1 MFPLWR
7 RRAESEISP
16 IGDRT
21 WNQVAS
27 GHPLLTGFGPT
38 ELDRLRSRVDRFLA
52 HKRFTG
58 ADRFRIDE
66 AVRLTVAIPA
76 SLLTLNLDPAEYQN
90 WRTII
95 VYPGG
100 FSVRRR
106 EHDDAGLVHE
116 WDEARG
122 GEAWDRGPM
131 VLSWEDV
138 AGSAALDGYNVVIH
152 ECAHKLDMQNGD
164 ANGFPKLH
172 GDMSARDWSRAFEQ
186 AYAHL
191 CAEVDAGRE
200 DTDLDPYA
208 TESPG
213 EFFAVASEAF
223 FEVPDVLAE
232 AYPAVYQQL
241 AKFYRQDP
249 YRRLPGPVLA

>member
-7 RRAESEISP
+7 RRSESEISP
-16 IGDRT
+16 INDPT
-21 WNQVAS
+21 WNQAAS
-27 GHPLLTGFGPT
+27 GHRLLTGFGPT
-38 ELDRLRSRVDRFLA
+38 ELNRLRSRVDQFLA

-58 ADRFRIDE
+58 ADGFRIDE
-66 AVRLTVAIPA
+66 AVRLTIAIPA
-76 SLLTLNLDPAEYQN
+76 SLLTLNLDSGYYGN

-100 FSVRRR
+100 FKVRLR
-106 EHDDAGLVHE
+106 EHDDDGLVHE

-138 AGSAALDGYNVVIH
+138 AGSTTLDGYNVVIH

-164 ANGFPKLH
+164 ANGFPSLH
-172 GDMSARDWSRAFEQ
+172 RNMSARDWSRAFEQ

-191 CAEVDAGRE
+191 CGEVDAGRE
-200 DTDLDPYA
+200 DTELDPYA
-208 TESPG
+208 TTNPG

-223 FEVPDVLAE
+223 FEIPGLLAG
-232 AYPAVYQQL
+232 AYPAVYEQL
-241 AKFYRQDP
+241 AEFYRQDP
-249 YRRLPGPVLA
+249 LSRLPGSA